1 MNRGI
6 KTLAIALASLLTV
19 SGCATLN
26 EVQQRNIDKQAM
38 RSLPTAQEYQD
49 ILDAVKKVEPTTVV
63 GSEKPRR
70 WLLVNEIPPLL
81 GNAENQ
87 KEYLDVDSPY
97 RSRNVAY
104 GEVRSVKASG
114 AYTDTTY
121 RVFCEDGYYRAYTVN
136 QYTRNHNK
144 IPWLL
149 ALGRDDYD
157 KGVFEHHIKMAKHI
171 CALSGFYKG
180 MPDSSKK

>member
-87 KEYLDVDSPY
+87 KSIWMWIVLTAREMLLM
-97 RSRNVAY
+97 
-104 GEVRSVKASG
+104 VK
-114 AYTDTTY
+114 
-121 RVFCEDGYYRAYTVN
+121 
-136 QYTRNHNK
+136 
-144 IPWLL
+144 
-149 ALGRDDYD
+149 
-157 KGVFEHHIKMAKHI
+157 
-171 CALSGFYKG
+171 
-180 MPDSSKK
+180 